1 MLFPQKLIGLIGKD
15 TTLTIRSNR
24 KLEVELVGCPHNLTP
39 LTNYVQGEGKIHLA
53 FHTKGL
59 SYLPQAIKLKVTD
72 LETEEKRLVDVPSRA
87 FGEKEFFV
95 CLVQSSNIHYGWN
108 PEPTEQYF
116 RKSDDEL
123 VLFNDDSIGKD
134 AFVHALKLERIFHK
148 HHTPITWL
156 LDDTVAFKAVDQLKK
171 WHWQYGDDYGILPRS
186 YFYHNARNYNT
197 EISFEQTTEILSVLR
212 DAILDI
218 FSEANFPYYT
228 RVLGVDQWVGSIGTN
243 FVKAARQLELEGIW
257 GMGYD
262 HLSCDTSMFHRG
274 SPWDAYRPNPENFRV
289 PGFGHPVWLLQWTT
303 RDLLN
308 TSYFTPNGATTF
320 STDADDIRSNRI
332 HRYQDDYYARLL
344 YEYKKNMAQN
354 DFFVYLVHQEDH
366 DSHIKESNQ
375 ILENFVDQVHADN
388 LFATLDEVVS
398 WLNLKYQPEEHP
410 WQLIEMEDPLTC
422 HAEMKRE
429 SQAGNIQPQFG
440 NHVQWGD
447 GSNPTHIGYYGADA
461 MWITRKPDVIPFIY
475 YDYPSALEKS
485 FSETGELPLVSLPQL
500 RTTQEFWQKGKNND
514 KLFISFQSDRNFKNL
529 PWILWNSPRNIPQG
543 QFSIKEEKQG
553 ETSAYQTG
561 SSLVI
566 ILKKVRKGKNQ
577 FMFQF

>member
-15 TTLTIRSNR
+15 TTLTVRSNH
-24 KLEVELVGCPHNLTP
+24 KLEIELVGCPKNLTP
-39 LTNYVQGEGKIHLA
+39 RTNRVQGQGIIPLT
-53 FHTKGL
+53 FHTNGL
-59 SYLPQAIKLKVTD
+59 AYLPQVIKLKVTD
-72 LETEEKRLVDVPSRA
+72 LETEEKRLIDVPSRA

-116 RKSDDEL
+116 RKNDDEL
-123 VLFNDDSIGKD
+123 VLFKDNSLGKD
-134 AFVHALKLERIFHK
+134 AFIHAQKLERIFHK
-148 HHTPITWL
+148 YHTPITWL
-156 LDDTVAFKAVDQLKK
+156 LDDTVALKAADLIKK
-171 WHWQYGDDYGILPRS
+171 WHWQYGDDYGLLPRS
-186 YFYHNARNYNT
+186 YFYQNSRNYNI
-197 EISFEQTTEILSVLR
+197 EISAEQTTEIMNVLR

-218 FSEANFPYYT
+218 FTEANFPYYT
-228 RVLGVDQWVGSIGTN
+228 RVMGVDQWVGSIGTN
-243 FVKAARQLELEGIW
+243 FVKAARQLGLEGIW

-274 SPWDAYRPNPENFRV
+274 APWDVYRPNPENFRV

-375 ILENFVDQVHADN
+375 ILENFLDQVHSDN

-398 WLNLKYQPEEHP
+398 WLNIKYKPEEHP

-422 HAEMKRE
+422 HADLKRE
-429 SQAGNIQPQFG
+429 SLAGNIPPLFAQ
-440 NHVQWGD
+440 HIEWGD
-447 GSNPTHIGYYGADA
+447 GPNPTHIAYYGADA
-461 MWITRKPDVIPFIY
+461 MWITRKPSVIPFIY
-475 YDYPSALEKS
+475 YHYPSAVTKP
-485 FSETGELPLVSLPQL
+485 FSETGELPLTSVPQL
-500 RTTQEFWQKGKNND
+500 SATQEFWQKGKNQAQ
-514 KLFISFQSDRNFKNL
+514 LYISFESDRAFENL
-529 PWILWNSPRNIPQG
+529 PWILWNSPYNIPQG
-543 QFSIKEEKQG
+543 QLLIKEEHQG
-553 ETSAYQTG
+553 KTRALQTG
-561 SSLVI
+561 TALVI
-566 ILKKVRKGKNQ
+566 ILKKISQGNNI
-577 FMFQF
+577 FLFQF